1 MDLRTL
7 PDEQLDAYIAE
18 KSWTAERIA
27 ATVAQHEDHA
37 AFCRRLTIRN
47 KEGIEVPV
55 IQTPA
60 QTKLT
65 AKIESI
71 RRRGKPVRVVALKAR
86 QVHMSVACATHGFKL
101 CAFLPGQKGYVFT
114 NRQDTTEQIFTYY
127 QQFVESYDPEG
138 GGVARLAVAGLSKGN
153 YIRFDAGGE
162 LTFGTAGS
170 AGVGRGSSRRFLH
183 LSEVAFWPKGNAAPL
198 RTGLFQTVP
207 DDPDTM
213 IIEESTANGKGGA
226 FYDSFWRAYDP
237 AGDSDWEWLFYAWW
251 EHPEYVLPVA
261 DPARFQDSLS
271 REEQD
276 LRRLHSLSLEQLHWR
291 RWAIANKC
299 EGSVKRFCQE
309 FPASPEEAF
318 LTSGRPYFDLRAL
331 SRMPLIRTPLVGHLK
346 LESIGTREQ
355 FYLEERE
362 DGRGEL
368 RVWRK
373 PEKGECYVIGADAAG
388 GVDVG
393 QQAGTESDP
402 DFAVAQVLS
411 QRTGEQVACLRERLS
426 PGEFGYYLFDLAR
439 WYNGAFIVPE
449 ANNHG
454 VATIQ
459 RLLDLDIPLQQIYLR
474 ERAVDDRRPPQFHEY
489 GFRTD
494 TRTRPQLIA
503 ALAEAIREQAIYIR
517 DPLTLDECQS
527 FVYLPDGKVAA
538 APGCHDDTVLA
549 LALAVMGLRVAPHR
563 TVAPRVGNS
572 EVLNAPPGAL
582 RLSGLSRRALAR
594 EVVNGRGTRVSL
606 LR

>member
-7 PDEQLDAYIAE
+7 PDEQLDAYIAD
-18 KSWTAERIA
+18 KGWTAERIA

-37 AFCRRLTIRN
+37 SFCRRLTIRN
-47 KEGIEVPV
+47 KQGIEVPV
-55 IQTPA
+55 VQTPA
-60 QTKLT
+60 QAKLS
-65 AKIESI
+65 AKIEHI
-71 RRRGKPVRVVALKAR
+71 RRRGKPVRLVALKAR
-86 QVHMSVACATHGFKL
+86 QVHMSVGCATHGFKL

-127 QQFVESYDPEG
+127 QQFVESYDPSD
-138 GGVARLAVAGLSKGN
+138 GGVARVGVAGTSKGN
-153 YIRFDAGGE
+153 YIRFDGGGE

-183 LSEVAFWPKGNAAPL
+183 LSEVAFWPKSNAAPL

-213 IIEESTANGKGGA
+213 ILEESTANGKGGA

-261 DPARFQDSLS
+261 DPARFQESIS
-271 REEQD
+271 REEND
-276 LRRLHSLSLEQLHWR
+276 LRRLHSLTLQQLHWR

-331 SRMPLIRTPLVGHLK
+331 SRMPVIRTPLVGHLK
-346 LESIGTREQ
+346 LETIGTREQ

-362 DGRGEL
+362 DGKGEL
-368 RVWRK
+368 RVWRR
-373 PEKGECYVIGADAAG
+373 PDRGERYVIGADSAG

-393 QQAGTESDP
+393 EQAGTESDP
-402 DFAVAQVLS
+402 DFAVAQVLNE
-411 QRTGEQVACLRERLS
+411 RTGEQVACLRERLS

-474 ERAVDDRRPPQFHEY
+474 PRPSDDRRPPQFNEY

-494 TRTRPQLIA
+494 IRTRPQLIA

-527 FVYLPDGKVAA
+527 FVFLSDGKVAA
-538 APGCHDDTVLA
+538 APGAHDDTVLA
-549 LALAVMGLRVAPHR
+549 LALAVIGLRSLPNRSTQRDTRNPETDVHP
-563 TVAPRVGNS
+563 PRAV
-572 EVLNAPPGAL
+572 
-582 RLSGLSRRALAR
+582 RLSGNSRRALAKDLAA
-594 EVVNGRGTRVSL
+594 GRGVRV
-606 LR
+606 RF